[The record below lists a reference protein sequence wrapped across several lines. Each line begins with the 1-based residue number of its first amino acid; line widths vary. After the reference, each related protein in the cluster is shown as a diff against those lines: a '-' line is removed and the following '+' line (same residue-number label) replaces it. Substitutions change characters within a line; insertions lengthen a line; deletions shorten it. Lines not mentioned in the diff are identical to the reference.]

1 MRSNS
6 ILLTLVM
13 SDQMPIKYYPVNYI
27 VYQSAFLLD
36 KSQIMCTLKSV
47 KAESNILLQSSFYFK
62 FKPTFHFKLN

>member
-1 MRSNS
+1 MRSDS

-13 SDQMPIKYYPVNYI
+13 SDQLPTKYHPVNYI
-27 VYQSAFLLD
+27 VSQSAILLD